1 MTVDEKIKARAQR
14 EGSPVPD
21 GFDERMDA
29 LMRDLPA
36 QTAPVAPVRKRRASR
51 TAVCIGIAAA
61 LVVGAAAAA
70 PTVIQMAQGAIDYFH
85 TGRAGEYTALQT
97 EYEQFNA
104 SVGASKTVDGVT
116 LTINNIALDDS
127 YMSIFF
133 TMSSDTPLDQVG
145 TNSEPESWRAGWT
158 APVFWAKVNGKEL
171 DTTGEVQ
178 NEAYFV
184 DDYTLKGVHRL
195 TLKETLPE
203 QFDLL
208 LYTSGTSRLNEG
220 DIQFELSVDKSAVAV
235 ETRTVEPEQDF
246 TVDYVHTYED
256 GSTNAIHRTPRIE
269 RLSISPLSATIT
281 LSEKVSGDDFPWD
294 GFVLRDDK
302 GNFLLRLPAGMTS
315 STLGRSVNVF
325 EFIGADETT
334 KSVTLIPIKWSYHAH
349 EVKGALDSLPLTDD
363 CKNGVTLE
371 TLEVGADK
379 AVATFSVRGAV
390 WEENGQFNLT
400 DADGNAL
407 SFNKFA
413 AIESYTD
420 RETGK
425 IIATLY
431 YPDATE
437 EEVSKIAGVSFWQ
450 PDDDLELLEDQA
462 VTIDLP

>member
-1 MTVDEKIKARAQR
+1 MTFDEKLKARAQR
-14 EGSPVPD
+14 EGSPMPE

-29 LMRDLPA
+29 LLHDLPE
-36 QTAPVAPVRKRRASR
+36 QVTPLKKRRAPR
-51 TAVCIGIAAA
+51 TAICIGIAAA

-85 TGRAGEYTALQT
+85 TGRTSEYTPIQSS
-97 EYEQFNA
+97 YEQFNA
-104 SVGASKTVDGVT
+104 AVGVSKTANGVT
-116 LTINNIALDDS
+116 ITIDNIAVDDS

-133 TMSSDTPLDQVG
+133 TMKSDAPLDPV
-145 TNSEPESWRAGWT
+145 NVDNNPESWRASWA

-171 DTTGEVQ
+171 DTSGIVD

-184 DDYTLKGVHRL
+184 DDCTLKGVHRL
-195 TLKETLPE
+195 TLKQTLPE

-208 LYTSGTSRLNEG
+208 LYTGGTSRLNKG

-235 ETRTVEPEQDF
+235 QTRTVEPKQDF

-256 GSTNAIHRTPRIE
+256 DGTIQVHRTPRID
-269 RLSISPLSATIT
+269 RVSVSPLSSTIT

-294 GFVLRDDK
+294 SFVLRDDK
-302 GNFLLRLPAGMTS
+302 GNFLPRLPAGMTN

-334 KSVTLIPIKWSYHAH
+334 KSVTLIPMDWSYHSH
-349 EVKGALDSLPLTDD
+349 EIKGTLDSLPLTDD
-363 CKNGVTLE
+363 STNGYTLE
-371 TLEVGADK
+371 SLEVGKDK
-379 AVATFSVRGAV
+379 AVATFSIRGAV
-390 WEENGQFNLT
+390 WEAHGSFQLT
-400 DADGNAL
+400 DADGNPL

-413 AIESYTD
+413 PTEDYVN

-425 IIATLY
+425 IITTLY

-437 EEVSKIAGVSFWQ
+437 EEVAQIAGVSFYQ

>member
-1 MTVDEKIKARAQR
+1 MTFDEKLKARAQR
-14 EGSPVPD
+14 EGSPMPE

-29 LMRDLPA
+29 RLSDLPE
-36 QTAPVAPVRKRRASR
+36 QITPVKKRRPAR
-51 TAVCIGIAAA
+51 VALCIGIAAA

-70 PTVIQMAQGAIDYFH
+70 PTVIQMAQGAIGYFH
-85 TGRAGEYTALQT
+85 TGRNSEYNALQT

-104 SVGASKTVDGVT
+104 AIGASKTVDGVT
-116 LTINNIALDDS
+116 LTIDNIALDDS

-145 TNSEPESWRAGWT
+145 TDSEPESWRAGWT
-158 APVFWAKVNGKEL
+158 APVFCAKVDGKEL
-171 DTTGEVQ
+171 DTGGWVD

-195 TLKETLPE
+195 TLKQTLPE

-235 ETRTVEPEQDF
+235 QTRTVEPKQDF
-246 TVDYVHTYED
+246 TVQFSGTDEAGQNYTI
-256 GSTNAIHRTPRIE
+256 NRTPRIE
-269 RLSISPLSATIT
+269 RVSVSPLSSTIT
-281 LSEKVSGDDFPWD
+281 LSERVSGDDIPWD

-302 GNFLLRLPAGMTS
+302 GNFLLRLPAAMTS
-315 STLGRSVNVF
+315 SALSRSVNVF

-334 KSVTLIPIKWSYHAH
+334 KSITLIPIQWSYHAH
-349 EVKGALDSLPLTDD
+349 EVKGALNSLPLTDG

-371 TLEVGADK
+371 TIEVGADR
-379 AVATFSVRGAV
+379 AVATFSVHGAV

-400 DADGNAL
+400 DAEGNPL

-413 AIESYTD
+413 AIDSYTD

-437 EEVSKIAGVSFWQ
+437 EEVAQIAGVSFWQ

-462 VTIDLP
+462 VTIDLQ

>member
-1 MTVDEKIKARAQR
+1 MTFDEKLKARAQR
-14 EGSPVPD
+14 EGSPMPE

-29 LMRDLPA
+29 LLHDLPE
-36 QTAPVAPVRKRRASR
+36 QVTPIKKRRPAR

-61 LVVGAAAAA
+61 LVVGAAAAT
-70 PTVIQMAQGAIDYFH
+70 PTVIQMAQGVIDYFH
-85 TGRAGEYTALQT
+85 TGRASEYTALQT

-104 SVGASKTVDGVT
+104 AVGASKTVDGVT
-116 LTINNIALDDS
+116 LTINNIAVDDS

-133 TMSSDTPLDQVG
+133 TMKSDTPLNQIG
-145 TNSEPESWRAGWT
+145 TNSEPESWRASWT

-171 DTTGEVQ
+171 DTSGMVD

-195 TLKETLPE
+195 TLKQTLPE

-235 ETRTVEPEQDF
+235 ETRTVEPKQDF

-256 GSTNAIHRTPRIE
+256 GSTNTVHRTPRID
-269 RLSISPLSATIT
+269 RLSISPLSSTIT

-294 GFVLRDDK
+294 SFVLRDDK
-302 GNFLLRLPAGMTS
+302 GNFLPRLPSGMTGS
-315 STLGRSVNVF
+315 ALGRSVNVF

-334 KSVTLIPIKWSYHAH
+334 KSVTLIPMDWSYHMH
-349 EVKGALDSLPLTDD
+349 EVKGALDALPLTDD
-363 CKNGVTLE
+363 STNGYTLE
-371 TLEVGADK
+371 SLEVGADK
-379 AVATFSVRGAV
+379 AVATFSIRGAI
-390 WEENGQFNLT
+390 WEPSGSFQLT

-413 AIESYTD
+413 AIEGYTD

-425 IIATLY
+425 IISTLY

-437 EEVSKIAGVSFWQ
+437 EEVAQIAGVSFWQ

-462 VTIDLP
+462 VTIDLQ

>member
-1 MTVDEKIKARAQR
+1 MTLDEKLKARAQR
-14 EGSPVPD
+14 EGSPVPE

-29 LMRDLPA
+29 LLHDLPE
-36 QTAPVAPVRKRRASR
+36 QVTPIKKRRAPR
-51 TAVCIGIAAA
+51 TAVCIGVAAA
-61 LVVGAAAAA
+61 LVVGAAAAT
-70 PTVIQMAQGAIDYFH
+70 PTVVKMAQGVIDYFH
-85 TGRAGEYTALQT
+85 TGRTSEYDALQT

-104 SVGASKTVDGVT
+104 AVGASKTVDGVT
-116 LTINNIALDDS
+116 LTIDNIALDDS

-133 TMSSDTPLDQVG
+133 TMSSETPLEQVG
-145 TNSEPESWRAGWT
+145 TDSEPESWRAGWT

-171 DTTGEVQ
+171 DTTGMVD

-195 TLKETLPE
+195 ALKETLPE

-208 LYTSGTSRLNEG
+208 LYTRGTSRLNES
-220 DIQFELSVDKSAVAV
+220 DIQFELSIDKSAVAV
-235 ETRTVEPEQDF
+235 ETRTIEPEQDF
-246 TVDYVHTYED
+246 TVQISGTDESGKNYTI
-256 GSTNAIHRTPRIE
+256 NRTPRIE
-269 RLSISPLSATIT
+269 RLSISPLSSTIT
-281 LSEKVSGDDFPWD
+281 LSERVNGDDIPWD

-302 GNFLLRLPAGMTS
+302 GNFLLRLSSGMTS
-315 STLGRSVNVF
+315 SAFGRSVNVF

-349 EVKGALDSLPLTDD
+349 EVKGTLESLPLTDD
-363 CKNGVTLE
+363 CENGVTLE
-371 TLEVGADK
+371 SIEVGSDR

-390 WEENGQFNLT
+390 WQENGQFNLT

-425 IIATLY
+425 IISTLY

-437 EEVSKIAGVSFWQ
+437 DEVAQIAGVSFYQ

-462 VTIDLP
+462 VTIDLQ

>member
-1 MTVDEKIKARAQR
+1 MTLDEKLKARAQR
-14 EGSPVPD
+14 EGSPVPE

-29 LMRDLPA
+29 LLHNLPE
-36 QTAPVAPVRKRRASR
+36 QVTPIKKRRAPR
-51 TAVCIGIAAA
+51 TAVCIGVAAA

-70 PTVIQMAQGAIDYFH
+70 PTVVKMAQGVIDYFH
-85 TGRAGEYTALQT
+85 TGRTSEYDALQT

-104 SVGASKTVDGVT
+104 AVGASKTVDGVT
-116 LTINNIALDDS
+116 LTIDNIALDDS

-133 TMSSDTPLDQVG
+133 TMSSETPLEQVG
-145 TNSEPESWRAGWT
+145 TDSEPESWRAGWT

-171 DTTGEVQ
+171 DTTGMVD

-195 TLKETLPE
+195 ALKETLPE

-208 LYTSGTSRLNEG
+208 LYTRGTSRLNES
-220 DIQFELSVDKSAVAV
+220 DIQFELSIDKSAVAV
-235 ETRTVEPEQDF
+235 ETRTIEPEQDF
-246 TVDYVHTYED
+246 TVQISGTDESGKNYTI
-256 GSTNAIHRTPRIE
+256 NRTPRIE
-269 RLSISPLSATIT
+269 RLSISPLSSTIT
-281 LSEKVSGDDFPWD
+281 LSERVNGDDIPWD

-302 GNFLLRLPAGMTS
+302 GNFLLRLSSGMTS
-315 STLGRSVNVF
+315 SAFGRSVNVF

-349 EVKGALDSLPLTDD
+349 EVKGTLESLPLTDD
-363 CKNGVTLE
+363 CENGVTLE
-371 TLEVGADK
+371 SIEVGSDR

-390 WEENGQFNLT
+390 WQENGQFNLT

-425 IIATLY
+425 IISTLY

-437 EEVSKIAGVSFWQ
+437 DEVAQIAGVSFYQ

-462 VTIDLP
+462 VTIDLQ